1 MKTHKAVDRLRLNLP
16 GLRLRGCKIRWLESS
31 APAAERSRLHSR
43 DDMGSPEER
52 EWVNVANNL
61 LAKCNI
67 DLHVT
72 DLLDCRAKVF
82 ISLYESVLGE
92 KVPDLIAEPRCQED
106 DAHNVQ
112 AVIDSLALDY
122 LQISLSHITGENIVK
137 GDRESIRNLLEIF
150 DGLFEYLTEEI
161 GETASEDGTEQ
172 KNTANGAVNQMAE
185 DDVQSVV
192 LEEIK
197 GHDVPFSSPE
207 LPSVM
212 GSSHSSDI
220 SIPSG
225 EVEGS
230 ESTSELIKLGD
241 TAYLFSLR
249 NDAELPASEGIS
261 VKTTE
266 PEELEKPT
274 ASAEIC
280 SMPSSSR
287 KAFVT
292 ETEGSAKTTKLPSE
306 QLSSSAKK
314 LGEPIRSAVALQPPY
329 QPSVPRPPY
338 QDETGTRNSDRCPA
352 LTESQRLPS
361 SELAEPLGQMFETL
375 PGGIFTSG
383 LSAGGDEPGS
393 KVFIKEPEVAD
404 EQVPEDSVDDVG
416 KETDEHVQY
425 KPTSSFNEDRLQRFT
440 SIQRT
445 RSKQKNLLNGK
456 RQHES
461 SITDSLAE
469 APLSHRRAT
478 EKLSDQEL
486 QQISEKLS
494 HRLSELDV
502 MLKNVLSER
511 SRGESSTDEDRL
523 SQHSDSVM
531 DYHDTKPEPASW
543 LPKRTPSRQR
553 SFSASPPP
561 LTRKLSSEL
570 EDALWRDGKGPSGK
584 IYYHL
589 QKEQDQRRLRA
600 KLLTKA
606 YEDEFRVYEASERV
620 ELAKLKAKTKEL
632 EQKYKES
639 LFKELPSVSRP
650 AEVYSKKK
658 VPRNLKLSQR
668 ISRGFVKPR
677 KATPMKVM
685 ENNLLPLL
693 MEEFHHLHISR
704 PTMNKML
711 QQQLAQVEILKSPS
725 KRTQL
730 KLQNEVVEA
739 LKKHDLLVELI
750 KKEQAHNK
758 RLQDIKQRIHYQ
770 KCGQN
775 KMRERRQQIIRA
787 KKYYQD
793 YRIQLRAKMMR
804 ARTREERI
812 FKNLF
817 EEGLDIQKQRLHE
830 LRAYAKD
837 KRVEQMR
844 QHQAELESMEN
855 YYKDQFS
862 MLAEAVSEERK
873 QIEAREVTHA
883 KMLNKVKC
891 EFRSKMEKEIEEL
904 QDVIIQND
912 DDSFFCELEAD
923 RLRSRLQ
930 MASFQYSKNRNFF

>member
-1 MKTHKAVDRLRLNLP
+1 
-16 GLRLRGCKIRWLESS
+16 
-31 APAAERSRLHSR
+31 
-43 DDMGSPEER
+43 MGGPEET
-52 EWVNVANNL
+52 EWVNVVNSL

-72 DLLDCRAKVF
+72 DLFDCGAKVF

-112 AVIDSLALDY
+112 AIIDSLAMDY

-161 GETASEDGTEQ
+161 SETASEGGTEW
-172 KNTANGAVNQMAE
+172 KNTANGTVNLMAQDE
-185 DDVQSVV
+185 IRSVG
-192 LEEIK
+192 LEEVE
-197 GHDVPFSSPE
+197 GGSAVPFPPKK

-212 GSSHSSDI
+212 GSSQSSDI
-220 SIPSG
+220 FIPSG

-249 NDAELPASEGIS
+249 NDELPASKGIS
-261 VKTTE
+261 RKTTE
-266 PEELEKPT
+266 PEEPA
-274 ASAEIC
+274 ASAETSSI
-280 SMPSSSR
+280 PPSSR

-292 ETEGSAKTTKLPSE
+292 ETEGSAKTARLPSE

-338 QDETGTRNSDRCPA
+338 QDERGTRNSDRCPA
-352 LTESQRLPS
+352 LTKSQGLSS
-361 SELAEPLGQMFETL
+361 SELPLRIDMPSRKL
-375 PGGIFTSG
+375 WHALMSG
-383 LSAGGDEPGS
+383 RSISSHKKPFRVKLMCGFLLSDLSTGGDEPGA
-393 KVFIKEPEVAD
+393 KVVIKEPDVAD
-404 EQVPEDSVDDVG
+404 ELVPEDSVDDVG
-416 KETDEHVQY
+416 KETDENVQY
-425 KPTSSFNEDRLQRFT
+425 KPTSSVKEDRSQRFT
-440 SIQRT
+440 SIQST
-445 RSKQKNLLNGK
+445 RPKQKNLFNGK

-469 APLSHRRAT
+469 VSLSHSRIK

-486 QQISEKLS
+486 QQMSEKLS
-494 HRLSELDV
+494 HRLNELDA
-502 MLKNVLSER
+502 MLKNALSER

-531 DYHDTKPEPASW
+531 DYHDTKQEPATW
-543 LPKRTPSRQR
+543 LPKKTPSRQR

-561 LTRKLSSEL
+561 STHKLSSEL
-570 EDALWRDGKGPSGK
+570 EDAFWRDGKGPTGK
-584 IYYHL
+584 IRNHL
-589 QKEQDQRRLRA
+589 QKEHDQRKLRA

-606 YEDEFRVYEASERV
+606 YEDELRAYEASERI
-620 ELAKLKAKTKEL
+620 ELAKQKAKIKEM
-632 EQKYKES
+632 EQLYKES
-639 LFKELPSVSRP
+639 LFKEPPSVSRP
-650 AEVYSKKK
+650 AEVYSRKT

-668 ISRGFVKPR
+668 ISRGGFVKPK
-677 KATPMKVM
+677 KAAPMKVK

-693 MEEFHHLHISR
+693 MEEFPHLHISR
-704 PTMNKML
+704 PTMNKMW
-711 QQQLAQVEILKSPS
+711 QQQLAQIELLKSPS
-725 KRTQL
+725 NRTQL

-758 RLQDIKQRIHYQ
+758 RLQDFKQRIHYQ

-775 KMRERRQQIIRA
+775 KMRERHQQIIRA

-817 EEGLDIQKQRLHE
+817 EEGLDIQKRRLHE
-830 LRAYAKD
+830 LRMYAKD
-837 KRVEQMR
+837 KRAEQMR
-844 QHQAELESMEN
+844 HHQAELESMEN

-873 QIEAREVTHA
+873 QIEARERAHA
-883 KMLNKVKC
+883 QTLNKVKC
-891 EFRSKMEKEIEEL
+891 EFRSKMENEIQEL

-912 DDSFFCELEAD
+912 DDSFFRELEAD

-930 MASFQYSKNRNFF
+930 MASFQYSKNCHFF